1 VVVAALRRLR
11 SRRIA
16 WLIAAQ
22 VVVSAGPATAS
33 VPDEDRVDLSVVGG
47 TDEAHAFAD
56 ALREPLQR
64 LGLVVRTS
72 SPARPDDG
80 GSSSGA
86 PPRARIWIDAR
97 PVDQIDI
104 VVALGSSDADTA
116 RRSVPRGEPEPVVV
130 DQVAYVVR
138 ETIESLLWTSQGTA
152 SSSPAPSLATEP
164 ADASSPSSLTS
175 QVGAHSDEAGAG
187 GSPLTPVV
195 PGAFGVDVSA
205 FATGRAMAP
214 GADVL
219 GGGVSLDFTFWG
231 HHSHRPRLLIAASYD
246 TPFEVTNPDVTLR
259 VAVWSLRALP
269 TVAILRW
276 GALGLDAGVGAGLEA
291 LNAVPAPA
299 QAAGG
304 PPIAIASQSTVFDP
318 VATGQLM
325 VWLRP
330 TGGVGVLLGAYADY
344 DLAPHRYTTVDRFG
358 QSSTV
363 VEPWLLRPA
372 VIAGFCIPLTGTSAC
387 ARPDLRPR

>member
-1 VVVAALRRLR
+1 VAVAALRRLR
-11 SRRIA
+11 SRRTA

-22 VVVSAGPATAS
+22 VALYARPAKANLA
-33 VPDEDRVDLSVVGG
+33 DEDRVELSVAGG
-47 TDEAHAFAD
+47 TDEARAFAD

-64 LGLVVRTS
+64 LGVVVRGS
-72 SPARPDDG
+72 SPAGQDDAG
-80 GSSSGA
+80 ASSA
-86 PPRARIWIDAR
+86 KPPRARIWIDAR
-97 PVDQIDI
+97 PVDRIDI
-104 VVALGSSDADTA
+104 VIALGSSDAEAA

-138 ETIESLLWTSQGTA
+138 ETLESLLWTSQGAAGVSTA
-152 SSSPAPSLATEP
+152 PPATEP
-164 ADASSPSSLTS
+164 PDAASPSALTLLVGVHEDE
-175 QVGAHSDEAGAG
+175 VGAHA
-187 GSPLTPVV
+187 SPRAPA
-195 PGAFGVDVSA
+195 PPGGAFGVDVSA
-205 FATGRAMAP
+205 FATGRALAP

-219 GGGVSLDFTFWG
+219 GAGASLDFTFWG
-231 HHSHRPRLLIAASYD
+231 HQSHRPRLLIAASYD
-246 TPFEVTNPDVTLR
+246 TPFEATSPDVTLR

-269 TVAILRW
+269 TVALLRW
-276 GALGLDAGVGAGLEA
+276 GAFGVDAGVGAGLEA

-304 PPIAIASQSTVFDP
+304 PPIAIASPSTVFDP

-344 DLAPHRYTTVDRFG
+344 DLAPHRYTTLDRFHQ
-358 QSSTV
+358 QSIV
-363 VEPWLLRPA
+363 VEPWQLRPA

-387 ARPDLRPR
+387 ARPDLQPR